1 MEATKE
7 SSAQLKGENGQKQN
21 QQAKKKKLIPCAVPC
36 LCWAAKVL
44 SARLYQMPKEERPNK
59 LSEEF
64 CFKQFIHQRDQCE
77 ACQPETPR
85 TKDKCTCNEA
95 YLYFMGMCPP
105 ISRQVFPTQFQI
117 SCAQLDWIYERIRCL
132 ACQDRSAK
140 KIEEDFAEMGKKK
153 KELGHQGWT
162 FVSGVPL
169 KVTLKEV
176 YDDDDVPK
184 C

>member
-1 MEATKE
+1 MEAKKE
-7 SSAQLKGENGQKQN
+7 TLAEVKSEKAQKEN
-21 QQAKKKKLIPCAVPC
+21 QQPKKKKLIPCAVPC

-44 SARLYQMPKEERPNK
+44 STRLAQMPKEDHPNK
-59 LSEEF
+59 MSEEF
-64 CFKQFIHQRDQCE
+64 CFKEFIQQRDQCE

-85 TKDKCTCNEA
+85 TKDKCTCNDA
-95 YLYFMGMCPP
+95 YQYLMGMCPP
-105 ISRQVFPTQFQI
+105 ISRQVLPTQFQI
-117 SCAQLDWIYERIRCL
+117 SCAQHDWIYERIRCL

-140 KIEEDFAEMGKKK
+140 KIHEDFALMGKKK

-176 YDDDDVPK
+176 DDDDE
-184 C
+184 